1 MIRELNMAQM
11 MIDDKR
17 LKDVLKEAMLE
28 LLQER
33 KDIFQEA
40 FAEVLE
46 EYALVRAI
54 DEGLTTE
61 KVSRDEVF
69 AVLEKVG

>member
-1 MIRELNMAQM
+1 MAMTQM
-11 MIDDKR
+11 MIDNER

-33 KDIFQEA
+33 KDIFQDA

-46 EYALVRAI
+46 DFALARAI
-54 DEGLTTE
+54 DEGLQTE
-61 KVSRDEVF
+61 QVSRDEVF
-69 AVLEKVG
+69 AALEKVA

>member
-1 MIRELNMAQM
+1 MAMTQM
-11 MIDDKR
+11 MIDNER

-33 KDIFQEA
+33 KDIFQDA

-46 EYALVRAI
+46 DFAFARAI
-54 DEGLTTE
+54 DEGITTE
-61 KVSRDEVF
+61 EASRKVV
-69 AVLEKVG
+69 